1 VADFLASFITLFGLA
16 CFLVHGFT
24 SLGVAQEVAIGAGA
38 GVVGIFALRF
48 WLVRVCDPSELLD
61 QDLRKV
67 RVVRE
72 IPANGYGQV
81 QVVVNGAHVKLAART
96 EEARAIP
103 EGTLVEI
110 LDRRESVVIVKVSRD
125 S

>member
-1 VADFLASFITLFGLA
+1 
-16 CFLVHGFT
+16 
-24 SLGVAQEVAIGAGA
+24 VAQEISIGAGA
-38 GVVGIFALRF
+38 GVIGIFALRF
-48 WLVRVCDPSELLD
+48 WLIRVCDPSELLD

-72 IPANGYGQV
+72 IPPNGYGQV
-81 QVVVNGAHVKLAART
+81 EVVVNGTHLKLAART
-96 EEARAIP
+96 EGAHAIT

-110 LDRRESVVIVKVSRD
+110 LDRSESVVIVKVSGD